1 MSPHLPRVLMVEDS
15 APLSAVYRAY
25 LQSEPFELI
34 CVASGQ
40 AALAELEQHLPDILL
55 LDLHLPDMSGMEI
68 LRHVH
73 EAQLGIS
80 TIVMTAHGSVDKVVD
95 AMRLGA
101 HDFIAKPVD
110 AERLKVTL
118 RNTLQF
124 RQLNML
130 VSRYQN
136 EFQRERFEGFVGA
149 SLAMQQIYRT
159 IETAASSRATIF
171 ITGESGTGKEV
182 CAEAIHR
189 LSGRKEQE
197 FVALNCAAIPKELME
212 SEIFGHVKGAFT
224 GAVSDRVGA
233 AGRAHGG
240 TLFMDEVCE
249 MDLELQSKLLRFL
262 QTGCFQK
269 VGSSITECVDVRI
282 VCATNRDPLLEV
294 REGRFRE
301 DLYYRLHV
309 IPVHLP
315 PLRERGDDVLRI
327 ADKLLLDYAAEEGK
341 QFRRFAE
348 PARQMLLNYPWPGN
362 IRQLQNL
369 IRHVVVLND
378 GIEVQAEMMP
388 RAMLGESTTPVTLG
402 RPEGQM
408 PSLVR
413 ARQNTAAS
421 PIRPLAEVE
430 REAIMQ
436 AIAFCND
443 NVPQAARLLKVSP
456 STLYRKLQGWQQS
469 AGSTSADLHKE
480 PKERE

>member
-1 MSPHLPRVLMVEDS
+1 MQITRVLMVEDS

-25 LQSEPFELI
+25 LKNEPFELI

-40 AALAELEQHLPDILL
+40 DALAQCQSNPPDILL
-55 LDLHLPDMSGMEI
+55 LDLHLPDMSGMDI
-68 LRHVH
+68 LKHVH
-73 EAQLGIS
+73 QSQLGIS

-130 VSRYQN
+130 VSRYRT

-149 SLAMQQIYRT
+149 SLAMQEIYRT

-189 LSGRKEQE
+189 LSGRKQGE
-197 FVALNCAAIPKELME
+197 FVALNCAAIPKDLME

-224 GAVSDRVGA
+224 GAVSERTGA
-233 AGRAHGG
+233 AGRADGG

-249 MDLELQSKLLRFL
+249 MELELQSKLLRFL

-269 VGSSITECVDVRI
+269 VGGSTMERVDVRI
-282 VCATNRDPLLEV
+282 VCATNRDPLTEV

-327 ADKLLLDYAAEEGK
+327 AEKLLLDYAEEENK
-341 QFRRFAE
+341 QFSRFSESVRRVIFEYA
-348 PARQMLLNYPWPGN
+348 WPGN
-362 IRQLQNL
+362 IRQLQNV
-369 IRHVVVLND
+369 IRQIVVLNE
-378 GIEVQAEMMP
+378 GVEVQLT
-388 RAMLGESTTPVTLG
+388 MLPHFLLATTQV
-402 RPEGQM
+402 
-408 PSLVR
+408 V
-413 ARQNTAAS
+413 TAATPRVQPVITS
-421 PIRPLAEVE
+421 RAIRPLAEVE
-430 REAIMQ
+430 REAILQ
-436 AIAFCND
+436 AIAACGGNI
-443 NVPQAARLLKVSP
+443 PMAAKSLQVSP
-456 STLYRKLQGWQQS
+456 STLYRKLQGWQTQGYS
-469 AGSTSADLHKE
+469 A
-480 PKERE
+480 

>member
-1 MSPHLPRVLMVEDS
+1 
-15 APLSAVYRAY
+15 
-25 LQSEPFELI
+25 
-34 CVASGQ
+34 
-40 AALAELEQHLPDILL
+40 
-55 LDLHLPDMSGMEI
+55 MEI

-269 VGSSITECVDVRI
+269 VGSSTTECVDVRI

-341 QFRRFAE
+341 PFRRFAE

-388 RAMLGESTTPVTLG
+388 KAMLGESTTPVTPC
-402 RPEGQM
+402 RPEGSI
-408 PSLVR
+408 PSPVR
-413 ARQNTAAS
+413 PHQNVTAS

-469 AGSTSADLHKE
+469 AGAMGAAP
-480 PKERE
+480 PKEQE